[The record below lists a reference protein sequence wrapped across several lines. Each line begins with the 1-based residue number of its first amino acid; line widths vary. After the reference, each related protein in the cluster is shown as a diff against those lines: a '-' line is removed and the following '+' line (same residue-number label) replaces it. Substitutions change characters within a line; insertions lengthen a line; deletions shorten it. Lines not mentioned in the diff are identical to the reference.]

1 MSPVPPSSR
10 ELKRLA
16 TYIVNLKRWLRK
28 EHAWQRVLRTEV
40 NRLRR
45 KVASSGDPAPI
56 TPPPPPPFR
65 P

>member
-1 MSPVPPSSR
+1 MTPVPPPSR

-16 TYIVNLKRWLRK
+16 KYIVNLKRWLRR
-28 EHAWQRVLRTEV
+28 EHAWQRALRTEV

-45 KVASSGDPAPI
+45 VVGGSGGPAPI
-56 TPPPPPPFR
+56 TPPPPPPFK